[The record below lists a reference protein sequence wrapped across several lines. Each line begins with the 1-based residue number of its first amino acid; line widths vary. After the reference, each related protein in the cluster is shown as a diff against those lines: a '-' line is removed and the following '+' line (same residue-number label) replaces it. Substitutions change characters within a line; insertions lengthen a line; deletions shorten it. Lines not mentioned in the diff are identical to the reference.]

1 MMKIEHI
8 DLHGHNLAESV
19 EKLEKNL
26 KWCIRHGV
34 DVLVINHGK
43 GHHSQ
48 GGFSVLKS
56 EIRKALKEN
65 DELHQ
70 TGYRI
75 IYGESDFPIA
85 LTFNEGQT
93 LVVMRGREQE
103 YIGGRDE
110 QEKNKQI
117 YSEEGKWERK
127 AHKRKKAQKRSR
139 KR

>member
-1 MMKIEHI
+1 MMKVESI
-8 DLHGHNLAESV
+8 DLHGHNLKESTD
-19 EKLEKNL
+19 KLEKNI
-26 KWCIRHGV
+26 KWCLRQGV

-70 TGYRI
+70 AGYRI
-75 IYGESDFPIA
+75 IYGESDFPVA
-85 LTFNEGQT
+85 LTYDEGQT
-93 LVVMRGREQE
+93 LMVMRGREQE
-103 YIGGRDE
+103 YIGGRAE

-117 YSEEGKWERK
+117 YSEEGKWKRK